1 MTYLVSVLTLGVIT
15 VVLCLGLNVQFG
27 WAGDL
32 NLSYYAYVALG
43 AYISGVVELP
53 KPGAT
58 AGASWILG
66 LHQTF
71 LVGALCAVVASAIVG
86 AAVGWVGLR
95 RVRGDYFAIVTLS
108 VTLIFYT
115 FSDQYVPMF
124 NGPEGLF
131 GVPRVFGGE
140 LHLSYF
146 GYGVFL
152 LGISVVVMVI
162 LIILFEVLYRSAY
175 GRTLRAVRDDPVSA
189 SVFGISPFRRKLAAY
204 VVGSAVGGLGGALLV
219 QYVGAFSP
227 AGWSPLE
234 TFLLF
239 SGIIVGGAGSVWGV
253 FFGASIVLIGV
264 PQLVLFI
271 PAPGGNQTF
280 LPAVQNLII
289 GLIIL
294 GFLYLRPR
302 GVFPEKSPV
311 LLPDGSLGW
320 RSKLVQFIAG
330 RLRVIH
336 GDVGGGLA

>member
-1 MTYLVSVLTLGVIT
+1 MTYLVSVLTLGAIT

-43 AYISGVVELP
+43 AYVCGVVELP
-53 KPGAT
+53 KAGPAS
-58 AGASWILG
+58 GASWILG
-66 LHQTF
+66 LHQPF
-71 LVGALCAVVASAIVG
+71 VVGALGAVVASAIVG
-86 AAVGWVGLR
+86 AVVGWIALR

-108 VTLIFYT
+108 ITLIFYT
-115 FSDQYVPMF
+115 FSDQYVPLF
-124 NGPEGLF
+124 NGPEGLY
-131 GVPRVFGGE
+131 GVPRVFGGV

-146 GYGVFL
+146 GYGL
-152 LGISVVVMVI
+152 LILGISVVVMVI
-162 LIILFEVLYRSAY
+162 LISVFEVLYRSSY
-175 GRTLRAVRDDPVSA
+175 GRTLRAVRDDSVSA
-189 SVFGISPFRRKLAAY
+189 SVFGISPFRRKLVAY

-239 SGIIVGGAGSVWGV
+239 SGIIVGGVGSVWGV

-280 LPAVQNLII
+280 LPAIQNMII

-294 GFLYLRPR
+294 GFLYLKPR
-302 GVFPEKSPV
+302 GVFPEKNPV
-311 LLPDGSLGW
+311 LTAEGRLGW
-320 RSKLVQFIAG
+320 RSKLVHFMAD
-330 RLRVIH
+330 RLRVVN
-336 GDVGGGLA
+336 GDVGEGLA